1 MMAASDTQDFTLT
14 LRIGDQAFSIT
25 LGAMDIFHEALERA
39 IPEALRRGHYLRLR
53 TPRDE
58 IVFPDMFVGETVA
71 HFGTQTFIVH
81 AEPIKGEPGP
91 FRTVAFD
98 HLAITVADRP
108 AARDFFHNVVGME
121 IVRDDP
127 HQAVL
132 TTGLTSLFLFGTAVA
147 PLSDGIPSRW
157 HHLGFVVDDLERCY
171 HHLRA
176 HGAELVSDFT
186 LLERD
191 ERWSLYCHY
200 RNGDVVFMIQFS
212 EVRAGYRGVQTDA
225 LDFMYDYL
233 RGRYGVRFAGEPTT
247 GGADAL

>member
-1 MMAASDTQDFTLT
+1 M
-14 LRIGDQAFSIT
+14 IT
-25 LGAMDIFHEALERA
+25 VA
-39 IPEALRRGHYLRLR
+39 PCNYLRLR
-53 TPRDE
+53 TPDNQ

-71 HFGTQTFIVH
+71 HFGTHTFIVH
-81 AEPIKGEPGP
+81 VEQMKGEPGP

-98 HLAITVADRP
+98 HIAITVADRP

-147 PLSDGIPSRW
+147 PLSDGVPSRW

-171 HHLRA
+171 HHLQA

-233 RGRYGVRFAGEPTT
+233 RGRYGVRFVSEMRELYRRGRRLVCSARIIPSLAMPLRLSRPRHRRQRRT
-247 GGADAL
+247 ARVAPA